1 MLLPARTK
9 TETILSLGDNI
20 CLWDE
25 FNPNLYTLEAS
36 LTDKEKTTTDTHTE
50 QFGMR
55 DFRVTDR
62 HITINGRP
70 VFLRGTLDCAA
81 FPKTGYP
88 PTDQASWEKIFTAC
102 RNHGLNHIRFSFL
115 VSSRSLF

>member
-1 MLLPARTK
+1 
-9 TETILSLGDNI
+9 
-20 CLWDE
+20 
-25 FNPNLYTLEAS
+25 
-36 LTDKEKTTTDTHTE
+36 
-50 QFGMR
+50 MR

-88 PTDQASWEKIFTAC
+88 PTDQASWERYSQPAVTT
-102 RNHGLNHIRFSFL
+102 
-115 VSSRSLF
+115 V

>member
-1 MLLPARTK
+1 
-9 TETILSLGDNI
+9 
-20 CLWDE
+20 
-25 FNPNLYTLEAS
+25 
-36 LTDKEKTTTDTHTE
+36 
-50 QFGMR
+50 MR

-102 RNHGLNHIRFSFL
+102 RNHGLNHIRFHSWCPPEAAF
-115 VSSRSLF
+115 VQPTKWECIWK